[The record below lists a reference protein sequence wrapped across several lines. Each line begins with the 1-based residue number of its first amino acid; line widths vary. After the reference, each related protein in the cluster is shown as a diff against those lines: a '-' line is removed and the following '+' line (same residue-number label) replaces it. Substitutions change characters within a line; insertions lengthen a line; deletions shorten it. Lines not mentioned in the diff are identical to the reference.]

1 MEKTEI
7 EKAEIAEE
15 FLEGR
20 EEKKEYGK
28 LINEELKKRRNNEE
42 ELIQF
47 IQSGDVL
54 YKIHNGIN
62 YRGLQVYFFK
72 NLKYTT
78 EVDTEKREIR
88 IDDHISGLPELKQVL
103 VELEWQTAEQ
113 IDKVYAKK
121 FDKIWEE
128 INNEHN

>member
-1 MEKTEI
+1 
-7 EKAEIAEE
+7 
-15 FLEGR
+15 
-20 EEKKEYGK
+20 